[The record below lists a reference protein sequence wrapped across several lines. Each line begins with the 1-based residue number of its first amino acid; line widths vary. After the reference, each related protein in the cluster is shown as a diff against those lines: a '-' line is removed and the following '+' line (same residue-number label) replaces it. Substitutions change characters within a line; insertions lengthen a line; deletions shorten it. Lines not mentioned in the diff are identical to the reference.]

1 MNEPE
6 FDVDVSRDHRAEPM
20 LEPESAVGTASPRSG
35 LARYRRPAV
44 LGLVAVALVAVGWSL
59 VPGDNAPG
67 SPEDVPLILAEDTPT
82 KERPADPGGIT
93 IPNQDKLVYD
103 LIEPTRQDG
112 EVVERLLPPPEEPV
126 VIAPLPAEPEAI
138 DPAATA
144 DAIGEALD
152 EPEETVAAVPE
163 VPAEPEEG
171 ATEAAE
177 TLAEVAPAAGTDATA
192 EAATETVSATFDET
206 VDQAVAA
213 LEEEEADATSSRTWR
228 VQIGA
233 VKDETQV
240 EPEWQRLKGKL
251 GALVAGLALKVET
264 ADLGSGQGLYHRL
277 QVGAFA
283 DRNGAEGL
291 CTEFK
296 ARGVDCLV
304 VRR

>member
-1 MNEPE
+1 MNKPE
-6 FDVDVSRDHRAEPM
+6 FEGGVAPDRGADPM
-20 LEPESAVGTASPRSG
+20 LEPDGAASPVSPRR
-35 LARYRRPAV
+35 AWTRYRRPAL
-44 LGLVAVALVAVGWSL
+44 LGLAAVVLAVLGWSL
-59 VPGDNAPG
+59 VPGDDVPG

-93 IPNQDKLVYD
+93 IPNQGMHVYD

-126 VIAPLPAEPEAI
+126 AVALLPAQPESEPIE
-138 DPAATA
+138 PAATV
-144 DAIGEALD
+144 DVIGEAL
-152 EPEETVAAVPE
+152 EEL
-163 VPAEPEEG
+163 
-171 ATEAAE
+171 EAA
-177 TLAEVAPAAGTDATA
+177 AAPAAGTDATA
-192 EAATETVSATFDET
+192 VASEDAEASSIDEK
-206 VDQAVAA
+206 VDQTVAA
-213 LEEEEADATSSRTWR
+213 LKEDEADTTSSRTWR

-233 VKDETQV
+233 VKDEAQL

-296 ARGVDCLV
+296 AHGVDCLV

>member
-1 MNEPE
+1 MNKPE
-6 FDVDVSRDHRAEPM
+6 FDGGVAPDRGADPM
-20 LEPESAVGTASPRSG
+20 LEPDGAASPVSPRR
-35 LARYRRPAV
+35 AWTRYRRPAL
-44 LGLVAVALVAVGWSL
+44 LGLAAVVLAVLGWSL
-59 VPGDNAPG
+59 VPGDDVPG

-93 IPNQDKLVYD
+93 IPNQGMHVYD

-126 VIAPLPAEPEAI
+126 AVALLPAQPESEPIE
-138 DPAATA
+138 PAATV
-144 DAIGEALD
+144 DAIGEAL
-152 EPEETVAAVPE
+152 EKLEAAAA
-163 VPAEPEEG
+163 PAEG
-171 ATEAAE
+171 TADAADA
-177 TLAEVAPAAGTDATA
+177 LAEVAPAAGTDATA
-192 EAATETVSATFDET
+192 VASEDAEASSIDEK
-206 VDQAVAA
+206 VDQTVAA
-213 LEEEEADATSSRTWR
+213 LKEDEADTTSSRTWR

-233 VKDETQV
+233 VKDEAQV

-296 ARGVDCLV
+296 AHGVDCLV